1 MKMARMLSDNDN
13 YPTNTQ
19 MKVYPSVKYVN
30 NSVVLRAAVIATM
43 LSYLSLKKT
52 GVRGKRVFFTSSLR
66 TVINSTKMIQGLKE
80 DFLRI

>member
-1 MKMARMLSDNDN
+1 MMKMARMLSDNDN

-52 GVRGKRVFFTSSLR
+52 GVRGKRVFFTSSR